1 VWKRRLLV
9 NYNAVPSF
17 IHSCTDSPGR
27 VVNTPASEF
36 QISAQ
41 ETSIQFK
48 ENAGIVPYN

>member
-9 NYNAVPSF
+9 KYNAVHSF

-36 QISAQ
+36 QVSAQ
-41 ETSIQFK
+41 KPSIKFK
-48 ENAGIVPYN
+48 ENAGIVP